1 MGTVIC
7 IANQKGG
14 VGKTTT
20 AINLSAS
27 LAAAENRCLLIDCDP
42 QGNATTGVGIDR
54 SKLEQGLYDLLLG
67 TGSHEDLVSKTRLA
81 TLDLIGATG
90 PLIGAEVEMVSLEKK
105 EFRLSLGLAALKSFY
120 DYVFLDCPPSLG
132 FLTVNALTA
141 ADSILVPLQCEYY
154 ALEGLSQLLK
164 TVRAVKRRLNPP
176 LHLLGILLTMYD
188 SRNNLSQQVAEEVRS
203 HFKEKVFETTIP
215 RNVRLS
221 EAPSYGKPI
230 ILYDITCKGSQSYLA
245 LAKEFMER
253 GIGGDGKK
261 KGSGKGLIG
270 PDSRSKSR

>member
-90 PLIGAEVEMVSLEKK
+90 SLIGAEVEMVSLEKK

-270 PDSRSKSR
+270 PDS